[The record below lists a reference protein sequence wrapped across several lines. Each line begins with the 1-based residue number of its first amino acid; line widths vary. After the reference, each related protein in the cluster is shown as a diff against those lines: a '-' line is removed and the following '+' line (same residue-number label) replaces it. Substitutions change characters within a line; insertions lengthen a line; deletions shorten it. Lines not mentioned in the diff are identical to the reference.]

1 MISLEVD
8 NLVVFYRDDLSGG
21 GQFSS
26 VLPLVEFQHIHQ
38 PAMHIKLASLATIV

>member
-21 GQFSS
+21 GKFSS
-26 VLPLVEFQHIHQ
+26 ILQG
-38 PAMHIKLASLATIV
+38 